1 MPGFFWVMGAA
12 TVLFAGVVGYA
23 LTRRYNWGVA
33 VMLPLLSL
41 LAMIGMR
48 WQRDG
53 LSLGEGMQQ
62 LVPMLAFASPV
73 LVGTLAGIALARLR
87 RG

>member
-1 MPGFFWVMGAA
+1 MDQAMWVIGGA
-12 TVLFAGVVGYA
+12 TVVFAGVVAYA
-23 LTRRYNWGVA
+23 MTRRFNWGVA

-41 LAMIGMR
+41 IAMIGMR

-53 LSLGEGMQQ
+53 LSLAEGGQH
-62 LVPMLAFASPV
+62 LLPMLMFASPV
-73 LVGTLAGIALARLR
+73 LLGTLAGIGLARLR